1 MPSNCVSLTMSTS
14 APILRVHFPQAM
26 AAAVMAGN
34 DTF

>member
-1 MPSNCVSLTMSTS
+1 MPSNCVSLAMSTS
-14 APILRVHFPQAM
+14 APILPVDFLYAM